1 MTTETEQTTGADTTE
16 ADGKPNAE
24 GQVSGGETTS
34 TETEDTGKPAEGT
47 KPEDKPAE
55 DFKFEVPEGVEL
67 DEGDLAA
74 FKDIL
79 KDDKL
84 TKQQQAQKVLDLAVK
99 REQARAEGFAKQVG
113 EWAETVKADPEL
125 GKPENLATA
134 KTVIDTFGDDEI
146 RTLLNDTGMGNHP
159 AVVRLCLK
167 IGKAISE
174 DTFARGKAPAES
186 AGKDAASILYGS
198 N

>member
-1 MTTETEQTTGADTTE
+1 MTTEIEQTSGAGTNE
-16 ADGKPNAE
+16 AEGTPNAE
-24 GQVSGGETTS
+24 GTKPEGETTGTQS
-34 TETEDTGKPAEGT
+34 EGTGKPAEGS
-47 KPEDKPAE
+47 KPAE
-55 DFKFEVPEGVEL
+55 GEQELKFEVPEGVEL
-67 DEGDLAA
+67 NEADLGA

-79 KDDKL
+79 KDNTL
-84 TKQQQAQKVLDLAVK
+84 TKQQLAQKVLDLAVK
-99 REQARAEGFAKQVG
+99 REQDRAEGFVKQVN

-134 KTVIDTFGDDEI
+134 KNVIDTFGDDEI
-146 RTLLNDTGMGNHP
+146 RSLLNDTGMGNHP

-174 DTFARGKAPAES
+174 DTFVRGKPANEN
-186 AGKDAASILYGS
+186 AGKDHASILYGS